1 MVDSHP
7 PERMFLGE
15 CLSRCGVGVGVGVDV
30 SVRLMGRVVD
40 IFPSPE
46 EDQNGPWHCVSSLV
60 QIRRDIGDQWLYGAD
75 HFVLD
80 DGTGIVHVISS
91 REPSAPTPSSPSS
104 PSSRSGSTSCGT
116 DGAPSSAAMGDL
128 VDVVGKLF
136 IAGVDKAEQAEPSCV
151 VLSSYLANLS
161 LKLCDVPPEA
171 MMQEAIRTV
180 QNVHCRRYHTY
191 MEGVNTSETKKTYGF
206 IGFIPPEHDGAVET
220 PPPSVTAETILS
232 MISNSCGGM
241 AENTLS
247 ESFGLKDDESKK
259 KLGKTLQNLQTDG
272 MIYQNGAKKY
282 LPL

>member
-7 PERMFLGE
+7 SERIFLGE
-15 CLSRCGVGVGVGVDV
+15 CLSRCGVGFDV

-46 EDQNGPWHCVSSLV
+46 EDPNGPWHYVSSLV
-60 QIRRDIGDQWLYGAD
+60 QIRRDIGNQWLYGAD
-75 HFVLD
+75 HFILD

-91 REPSAPTPSSPSS
+91 REPGKPTPSSPSS

-116 DGAPSSAAMGDL
+116 DGASISVAVGDL
-128 VDVVGKLF
+128 VDVVGKLV
-136 IAGVDKAEQAEPSCV
+136 IAGADKAEQVEPSCV

-161 LKLCDVPPEA
+161 LKLCDAPPEA

-180 QNVHCRRYHTY
+180 QNVHCRRYHTS

-220 PPPSVTAETILS
+220 PPPSVTAETVLT

-247 ESFGLKDDESKK
+247 ESFGLKDDESKQ
-259 KLGKTLQNLQTDG
+259 KLEKTLQNLQTEG